1 MPVAGDVDDEG
12 PVIRLHE
19 LASRLGAGGVEGS
32 GAAAMGTLNTAANI
46 PLHPPLTVE
55 TLLQGGEES
64 GRGGGEVQWE
74 LKRL

>member
-55 TLLQGGEES
+55 TLLQGG
-64 GRGGGEVQWE
+64 GGG
-74 LKRL
+74 